1 MNEDIIRFL
10 NEYAKLPSPQYAVL
24 LRGKWGCGKTYFVK
38 NWLAEFDKSNKLP
51 ANENSIELK
60 PIYVS
65 LFGMREISDIKS
77 AIDRCVNPFFYSK
90 AGKIN
95 QKPMAKKALIR

>member
-1 MNEDIIRFL
+1 MNNQIFDFL
-10 NEYAKLPSPQYAVL
+10 NEYAKLPSPQSAVL